1 MCLVNGDA
9 ASAKSTMLSAG
20 GVMLDCDERICI
32 IDNRRIHLTPTE
44 SGILS
49 TLINRAGET
58 VSAEDM
64 FKELWK
70 DEACVEVNN
79 SISVHI
85 RHLRMKMDDADGRR
99 YIKTVWRRGYVI
111 EKTL

>member
-1 MCLVNGDA
+1 MCLINGDM
-9 ASAKSTMLSAG
+9 ASTKDSMLSAG
-20 GVMLDCDERICI
+20 GVLLDCNEHICI

-64 FKELWK
+64 FRALWK
-70 DEACVEVNN
+70 DEICVEVNN

-85 RHLRMKMDDADGRR
+85 RHLRMKMGDAEKRR

-111 EKTL
+111 EKT